1 MGDLNQLWRQVKT
14 ASHHHAAD
22 FEGKERIQT
31 ADASFRAQRGEK
43 GHLGLATD
51 LDAMSNDA
59 SEVTRQGKT
68 NALNAG
74 MTDLVMGSRV
84 TGTDGD
90 GQRGSEFMSE
100 GLNGNGRLG

>member
-1 MGDLNQLWRQVKT
+1 
-14 ASHHHAAD
+14 
-22 FEGKERIQT
+22 
-31 ADASFRAQRGEK
+31 
-43 GHLGLATD
+43 
-51 LDAMSNDA
+51 MSNDA